1 MNSFSAKIRRWR
13 PGAYFRASSE
23 LFGWLL
29 LRALAQITS
38 VVVLAR
44 ALGAEGYGLFVTV
57 LALASFFPPLVL
69 LGTPGIVLRDGARL
83 PEALPALV
91 HASVALWARA
101 LLLIIPLALGTVW
114 LVLPQPGHFPAIAA
128 LVAAE
133 ILSGSLTELVGRAE
147 QARHRTR
154 NFGLISAG
162 LILTRLIALGAYLI
176 LGTPSPHGWMLAY
189 AAASLLFTT
198 VLWGWMKRRYPTS
211 DREGLH
217 AHLALIR
224 DGLPFFMGAFSF
236 RLQAEFNKPVLA
248 QLGYAE
254 AGQFG
259 LAQRAIDLASLPLV
273 ALQETLWP
281 RVFVSPD
288 AKRRLLTTGAA
299 LVGIALCGG
308 AILVLLAPWLPRL
321 LGNDF
326 KPTAEILMW
335 LAGLPAV
342 QVMRR
347 LSSMALVA
355 ERLNQQLSATF
366 VMGVITS
373 IISSLLLIPGY
384 GLKGAVIALFL
395 SEISMTLAQI
405 SIYVKR
411 RRS

>member
-1 MNSFSAKIRRWR
+1 VNSFSAKIRRWR